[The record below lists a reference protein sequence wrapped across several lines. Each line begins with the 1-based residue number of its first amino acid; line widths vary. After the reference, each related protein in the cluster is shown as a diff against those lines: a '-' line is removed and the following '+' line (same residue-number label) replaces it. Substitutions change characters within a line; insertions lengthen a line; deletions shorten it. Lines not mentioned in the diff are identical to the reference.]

1 MNDSEKNTVLIVDDE
16 PANLS
21 ILTDCLTSVG
31 YNVLVAEDGE
41 TAVKRVESEKPD
53 IILLDVRMPG
63 MDGFE
68 TCLYLKQRDAT
79 RDIPVIFITVASEPS
94 DKIQGFLVGGVDYIT
109 KPFQVEE
116 VLARVTTH
124 MTVMNLQRDLG
135 EQNRKLQ
142 EVYKA
147 RIEEEQ
153 RRRELETKIRQAQ
166 KLESLCT
173 LAGGLAHDFNNLLQ
187 GIVGYAGLALGAIT
201 GDSPAYRSL
210 EQIEKTALRAT
221 ELTSQMLAFSGK
233 GAFLLKPVGLSKL
246 VREMTRIIK
255 ASISKKAVFQV
266 DLKSKL
272 PRIEADDS
280 QIRQVIMSMIINASE
295 ALEGKPGA
303 ITVTTGVMECDSRFF
318 NDSCLPEEMPAGKY
332 VFLEVKDTGCGMD
345 RETAGKVFDPFFST
359 KFTGRGLGLAALSGI
374 VRGHKGAVKV
384 ESSPGEGT
392 AFRIFFP
399 ACRSVPAEA
408 PAARKFEE
416 PWKGSGTVLLVDD
429 EEIVRDVASEM
440 LEILG
445 FTVLTA
451 KDGREAVETY
461 RARGEEIRLV
471 MLDLKMPR
479 MGGEEAFAE
488 IRKLNPDAVVVLS
501 SGYNEKE
508 FDGNV
513 IFKGLAGFIQKP
525 YRLNTLSEKLWEVL
539 EENKKSA

>member
-1 MNDSEKNTVLIVDDE
+1 MSDNEKNTVLIVDDE

-21 ILTDCLTSVG
+21 ILTDCLASVG
-31 YNVLVAEDGE
+31 YNVSVAEDGE

-79 RDIPVIFITVASEPS
+79 KDIPVIFLTVASEPS
-94 DKIQGFLVGGVDYIT
+94 DKIQGFLVGGIDYIT

-124 MTVMNLQRDLG
+124 MTVQNLQRDLG

-142 EVYKA
+142 EEYTA
-147 RIEEEQ
+147 RIEEEKM
-153 RRRELETKIRQAQ
+153 RRELVTKIRQAQ

-187 GIVGYAGLALGAIT
+187 GIVGYAGLALGVIP

-221 ELTSQMLAFSGK
+221 ELTNQMLAFSGK
-233 GAFLLKPVGLSKL
+233 GAFLLKPLNLSKL
-246 VREMTRIIK
+246 VRDMSRIIK
-255 ASISKKAVFQV
+255 ASISKKANIQL
-266 DLKSKL
+266 DLQNKL
-272 PRIEADDS
+272 PRIEGDDS
-280 QIRQVIMSMIINASE
+280 QIRQVIMNMVINASE
-295 ALEGKPGA
+295 ALEGKSGT
-303 ITVTTGVMECDSRFF
+303 ITVSTGLMECDSRFF
-318 NDSCLPEEMPAGKY
+318 YDSCLPEEMPAGEY

-345 RETAGKVFDPFFST
+345 SETVGKVFDPFFST

-374 VRGHKGAVKV
+374 VRGHKGAVKI

-399 ACRSVPAEA
+399 VCRTEPTEVHE
-408 PAARKFEE
+408 ARKPVK

-429 EEIVRDVASEM
+429 EEIIRDVASEM
-440 LEILG
+440 LELLG
-445 FTVLTA
+445 LTVLTA
-451 KDGREAVETY
+451 KDGREAVEIY
-461 RARGEEIRLV
+461 RKRGKEIRLV
-471 MLDLKMPR
+471 ILDLKMPR
-479 MGGEEAFAE
+479 MGGEEAFEE
-488 IRKLNPDAVVVLS
+488 IRRLNPEAVVVLS

-513 IFKGLAGFIQKP
+513 VFKGLAGFIQKP
-525 YRLNTLSEKLWEVL
+525 YRLDTLSEKLWEVL
-539 EENKKSA
+539 GEELPE

>member
-1 MNDSEKNTVLIVDDE
+1 MSDNEKNTVLIVDDE

-31 YNVLVAEDGE
+31 YNVSVAEDGE
-41 TAVKRVESEKPD
+41 TAVKRIESEKPD

-79 RDIPVIFITVASEPS
+79 KDIPVIFLTVASEPS
-94 DKIQGFLVGGVDYIT
+94 DKIQGFLVGGIDYIT

-124 MTVMNLQRDLG
+124 MTVQNLQRDLG
-135 EQNRKLQ
+135 EQNRKL
-142 EVYKA
+142 EKEYTA
-147 RIEEEQ
+147 RIEEEK
-153 RRRELETKIRQAQ
+153 RRRELETKLRQAQ

-187 GIVGYAGLALGAIT
+187 GIVGYAGLALGVIP

-221 ELTSQMLAFSGK
+221 ELTNQMLAFSGK
-233 GAFLLKPVGLSKL
+233 GAFLLKSVDLSKL
-246 VREMTRIIK
+246 VRDMARIIK
-255 ASISKKAVFQV
+255 ASISKKANIQL
-266 DLKSKL
+266 DLQSKF

-280 QIRQVIMSMIINASE
+280 QIRQVIMSMVINASE
-295 ALEGKPGA
+295 ALEGKPGT
-303 ITVTTGVMECDSRFF
+303 ITVSTGVMECDSRFF
-318 NDSCLPEEMPAGKY
+318 YDSCVPEEMPAGEY

-345 RETAGKVFDPFFST
+345 SETVGKVFDPFFST

-374 VRGHKGAVKV
+374 VRGHRGAVKI

-399 ACRSVPAEA
+399 VCRTVPTEVHET
-408 PAARKFEE
+408 RK
-416 PWKGSGTVLLVDD
+416 PVKTWKGSGTVLLVDD
-429 EEIVRDVASEM
+429 EEIIRDVASEM
-440 LEILG
+440 LELLG
-445 FTVLTA
+445 ITVLTA
-451 KDGREAVETY
+451 KDGREAVEIY
-461 RARGEEIRLV
+461 RKRGKEIRLV
-471 MLDLKMPR
+471 ILDLKMPR
-479 MGGEEAFAE
+479 MGGEEAFEE
-488 IRKLNPDAVVVLS
+488 IRRLNPDAVVVLS

-513 IFKGLAGFIQKP
+513 GFKGLAGFIQKP
-525 YRLNTLSEKLWEVL
+525 YRLDNLSEKLWEVL
-539 EENKKSA
+539 GEEVPG